1 MPELHYTEK
10 HRAMHNAVQLRFF
23 NHEEREDHE
32 GKDLKCFSFLRVLC
46 ALRG

>member
-1 MPELHYTEK
+1 MTHVLE
-10 HRAMHNAVQLRFF
+10 RACPSFNAVQLRFF